1 MTDQSKAVKLAR
13 LLRHLDLREH
23 PLGRIECAREGC
35 RYCHDEVSESFKL
48 ETEIIDVL
56 GKEYETSE
64 HFKETCF
71 YIAQRLES
79 PMKKGRPDQTEQ
91 EMIRDLEIGR
101 HAEILHREGNNLP
114 ESLRLTAEKFFVS
127 ESKARDARKDFL
139 DGIQLIND
147 HPELKEYFLDC
158 IRQTKENSIHKN
170 D

>member
-13 LLRHLDLREH
+13 ILRHLDLREH

-35 RYCHDEVSESFKL
+35 RYCHDEILESFKL

-56 GKEYETSE
+56 GAEYETSE
-64 HFKETCF
+64 HFKETCL
-71 YIAQRLES
+71 YIAHRLES
-79 PMKKGRPDQTEQ
+79 PIKKGRPDQTDR
-91 EMIRDLEIGR
+91 EMIRDFEIGR
-101 HAEILHREGNNLP
+101 HAETLHRQGNDLP
-114 ESLRLTAEKFFVS
+114 ESLRLTAEKFLVS